1 MKNLFIATIA
11 LLLGTAVAISQE
23 SEGAVL
29 KFEEEVL
36 DLGELYTDEVSQTKL
51 DIQFT
56 NEGDKPLVLSN
67 VRGCCG
73 TRIHE
78 WPHEPVLPGEEGTIK
93 IEYRIAPRA
102 QKISRTV
109 TVTSNAEKPN
119 SVVRITGQVVER

>member
-1 MKNLFIATIA
+1 MKNIFFFLMAVI
-11 LLLGTAVAISQE
+11 LGMGTAISQE

-29 KFEEEVL
+29 KFENEIH
-36 DLGELYTDEVSQTKL
+36 DLGELYTDQVAQTKL
-51 DIQFT
+51 DIKFT
-56 NEGDKPLVLSN
+56 NEGDKPLILSN

-78 WPHEPVLPGEEGTIK
+78 WPHEPVLPGEEGTIE

-109 TVTSNAEKPN
+109 TVTSNAQEPT
-119 SVVRITGQVVER
+119 SVFRITGQVVER

>member
-119 SVVRITGQVVER
+119 SVFRITGQVVER

>member
-1 MKNLFIATIA
+1 MKNLLFVLIAI
-11 LLLGTAVAISQE
+11 LLGMGAALSQE

-29 KFEEEVL
+29 KFENEIL
-36 DLGELYTDEVSQTKL
+36 DLGELYTDEVAQTKL
-51 DIQFT
+51 DIKFT

-73 TRIHE
+73 TRVHE

-93 IEYRIAPRA
+93 IEYRIAPRP

-109 TVTSNAEKPN
+109 TVTSNAEKST
-119 SVVRITGQVVER
+119 SVFRITGQVLER